1 MTAAALTPNTVDW
14 LLALSQPPHV
24 DPAHAPPATVPLDTH
39 ALLNALIRNGT
50 VSLALRRL
58 DSFPELGALEP
69 VLRAAHTRNALWAL
83 ASMRHIAAVGQALDA
98 DRVPWCVLKGVP
110 LALRHYGDLAARRVG
125 DIDIL
130 VPPQYVRA
138 ADAALAGCG
147 WRRVGLNAEGPLPAP
162 RYWHEQRYL
171 AADDMTLELH
181 HRLHPNPHL
190 LTLPTGKLLDRAEHL
205 SLGGTRVPV
214 LDPVAELLYLSTH
227 GSRHAWYRL
236 LWVCDIAVI
245 SANAPPGLLEQT
257 FRVAVRM
264 GLLQPLAQALLLA
277 ERLLATPAPPWTHA
291 LHRRSRRQRR
301 LLAFAQESLWS
312 ARDAAGNPIH
322 RTHSSLI
329 SALCQ
334 RASMRF
340 WAWELAL
347 RARHDWL
354 DRPAPA

>member
-1 MTAAALTPNTVDW
+1 MTADALTPNTVAW
-14 LLALSQPPHV
+14 LLALSQPRRI
-24 DPAHAPPATVPLDTH
+24 DPAHTPPATVPLDTS

-58 DSFPELGALEP
+58 GSFPELGTLEP

-83 ASMRHIAAVGQALDA
+83 ASVEHLATVEKTLAA

-110 LALRHYGDLAARRVG
+110 LSQRHYGDPAARRVG

-138 ADAALAGCG
+138 ADTALVGCG

-162 RYWHEQRYL
+162 RYWHEQRYV

-190 LTLPTGKLLDRAEHL
+190 LALPTGKLLERAEHV
-205 SLGGTRVPV
+205 SLGGVRVPV
-214 LDPVAELLYLSTH
+214 LDSVAELLYLSTH

-245 SANAPPGLLEQT
+245 SANALPGLLEQT
-257 FRVAVRM
+257 HRAAVRM

-277 ERLLATPAPPWTHA
+277 EQLLATPAPPWAHA
-291 LHRRSRRQRR
+291 LHRRSRRQR
-301 LLAFAQESLWS
+301 LLLSFAQESLWS
-312 ARDAAGNPIH
+312 ARDAAGNPIS
-322 RTHSSLI
+322 RVHSSLL

-347 RARHDWL
+347 RARHEWRN
-354 DRPAPA
+354 RPALA